1 MLGPEDH
8 VPRPDFQDGWRLEGC
23 GDGKQGELRRSNP
36 LAVALLTVLTM
47 EELESTLD
55 IQRLR
60 GEHIQITNK
69 M

>member
-1 MLGPEDH
+1 MFGPEDH

-23 GDGKQGELRRSNP
+23 GDGKQGELRRGAPFAVAP
-36 LAVALLTVLTM
+36 LATLTM

-60 GEHIQITNK
+60 GEHIKTSHQ
-69 M
+69 

>member
-1 MLGPEDH
+1 MFGPEDH

-23 GDGKQGELRRSNP
+23 GDGEQGELRRGTP
-36 LAVALLTVLTM
+36 LAVALLTVLTV

-60 GEHIQITNK
+60 GEHIQIK
-69 M
+69 K